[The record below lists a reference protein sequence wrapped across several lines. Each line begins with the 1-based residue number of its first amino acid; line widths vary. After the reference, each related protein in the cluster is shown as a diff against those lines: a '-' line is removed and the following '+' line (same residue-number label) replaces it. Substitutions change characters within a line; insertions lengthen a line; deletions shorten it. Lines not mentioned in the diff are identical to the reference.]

1 MNFQGKDFEYSTNN
15 IPLATKNT
23 FLLNR
28 MCWKAIFFLDNDNT
42 HGAAKEIYG
51 FKSKRSAPH
60 VNALNEF
67 EDSMLAMIQ
76 KIEFRNNYH
85 PNILQQKLAADVK
98 EIGRDKHI
106 FVKADKTTNHYIT
119 EPNACLTLVHKNVTK
134 ACKKTHQNVPNLI
147 TSVDKEIAKKN

>member
-1 MNFQGKDFEYSTNN
+1 MSTV
-15 IPLATKNT
+15 KNEISRERLRV
-23 FLLNR
+23 FDQQHPIGNQKHFPSESQIQR
-28 MCWKAIFFLDNDNT
+28 MRWKAIFFLDNHST
-42 HGAAKEIYG
+42 HGATKEIYG

-67 EDSMLAMIQ
+67 EDNMLATVQ

-119 EPNACLTLVHKNVTK
+119 EPNAFLTLVHKNVTK
-134 ACKKTHQNVPNLI
+134 ACKKTHQNVPSLSN
-147 TSVDKEIAKKN
+147 